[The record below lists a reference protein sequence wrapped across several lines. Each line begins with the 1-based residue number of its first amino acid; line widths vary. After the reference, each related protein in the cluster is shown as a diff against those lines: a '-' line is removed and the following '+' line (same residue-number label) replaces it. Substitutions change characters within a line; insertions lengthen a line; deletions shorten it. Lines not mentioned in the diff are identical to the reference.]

1 MANVLE
7 YTLSLN
13 DKVSDKLTQIGI
25 ANDKQLAT
33 WAAVQQKVVNAEK
46 TLTDCGVSIG
56 SLRER
61 IEALK
66 AERDWIPADNI
77 EAIKRNNQA
86 IQEAT
91 DKIRGLENIGV
102 NDSLVAF
109 EEAAPSISKIE
120 VNILQLTNSLNAVQ
134 ACINDTTQEWVEY
147 AEVDKV
153 DEDDI
158 ENVEEAKEKLDSLAD
173 AMESA
178 NNVGSGGIKS
188 WLGNIKSMKIVNPIN
203 LVGKAIGK
211 LSPYMKAASAAYDK
225 QSQAETGLAAAMRLH
240 TGASD
245 EEIESIKQLT
255 SAQQSLG
262 VISDRVQMS
271 GAQQLASF
279 VNNKGSIETLI
290 PAMNNLLAQQK
301 GLNATESDAAN
312 IGNLMGEAMKGNT
325 SALTNMGIKLSSTQ
339 ERILKYG
346 DEAQR
351 AATLAQAI
359 TDNVGDANQALAAT
373 PEGGLKQHANT
384 MEDLQERIGKFYKSI
399 QSSLLPVFN
408 VISGALDDVVSWFEQ
423 NKETVTSTISAIAVV
438 FEKVFS
444 IVGDVVVGAIDF
456 FGGWIAKLRE
466 GNTPLTILSI
476 ALGSLA
482 TAVTLIATAKSIW
495 TAVQNGLNLSL
506 LACPLTWIIAMGIA
520 LIGVIT
526 YLCYKINGW
535 GSLWDGIVGFMK
547 YSFMAYVDTVK
558 LYFDTLVNGIMIGID
573 KIKLGW
579 YKAKEAFGLGDSSE
593 NQEAIKQITA
603 DMEERQKAI
612 SDGADKVKENLLKA
626 KESLAGIDMSWN
638 SEKSLSDVTNG
649 LKEKLGMGG
658 ASPAPGTKD
667 TVVTDDLTH
676 DKTGLLPEKGNG
688 NNNGSALSPGT
699 GNGNNSAG
707 AGAGTSSAIST
718 GGSRSSSV
726 TINLKS
732 LVETLSFG
740 SYEGDRDTMQRDL
753 ESRLI
758 RVLEMAN
765 SAM

>member
-134 ACINDTTQEWVEY
+134 ACINNTTQEWVEY

-153 DEDDI
+153 DEEDI

-325 SALTNMGIKLSSTQ
+325 SALTNMGIKLSSAQ

-351 AATLAQAI
+351 VATLAQAI
-359 TDNVGDANQALAAT
+359 TDNVGEANQALAAT

-384 MEDLQERIGKFYKSI
+384 MEDLQERIGNFYKSI

-408 VISGALDDVVSWFEQ
+408 VISGALDDIVSWFEQ

-495 TAVQNGLNLSL
+495 TAVQKGLNLSL
-506 LACPLTWIIAMGIA
+506 LACPLTWIVASGIF

-638 SEKSLSDVTNG
+638 SEKSLSDITDG

-658 ASPAPGTKD
+658 ASSAPGTKD
-667 TVVTDDLTH
+667 TVDTDDLTQ
-676 DKTGLLPEKGNG
+676 DTTGLLPEKDNG

>member
-1 MANVLE
+1 
-7 YTLSLN
+7 
-13 DKVSDKLTQIGI
+13 
-25 ANDKQLAT
+25 
-33 WAAVQQKVVNAEK
+33 
-46 TLTDCGVSIG
+46 
-56 SLRER
+56 
-61 IEALK
+61 
-66 AERDWIPADNI
+66 
-77 EAIKRNNQA
+77 
-86 IQEAT
+86 
-91 DKIRGLENIGV
+91 
-102 NDSLVAF
+102 
-109 EEAAPSISKIE
+109 
-120 VNILQLTNSLNAVQ
+120 
-134 ACINDTTQEWVEY
+134 
-147 AEVDKV
+147 
-153 DEDDI
+153 
-158 ENVEEAKEKLDSLAD
+158 
-173 AMESA
+173 
-178 NNVGSGGIKS
+178 
-188 WLGNIKSMKIVNPIN
+188 
-203 LVGKAIGK
+203 
-211 LSPYMKAASAAYDK
+211 
-225 QSQAETGLAAAMRLH
+225 
-240 TGASD
+240 
-245 EEIESIKQLT
+245 
-255 SAQQSLG
+255 
-262 VISDRVQMS
+262 
-271 GAQQLASF
+271 
-279 VNNKGSIETLI
+279 
-290 PAMNNLLAQQK
+290 
-301 GLNATESDAAN
+301 
-312 IGNLMGEAMKGNT
+312 
-325 SALTNMGIKLSSTQ
+325 
-339 ERILKYG
+339 
-346 DEAQR
+346 
-351 AATLAQAI
+351 
-359 TDNVGDANQALAAT
+359 
-373 PEGGLKQHANT
+373 
-384 MEDLQERIGKFYKSI
+384 
-399 QSSLLPVFN
+399 
-408 VISGALDDVVSWFEQ
+408 
-423 NKETVTSTISAIAVV
+423 
-438 FEKVFS
+438 
-444 IVGDVVVGAIDF
+444 
-456 FGGWIAKLRE
+456 
-466 GNTPLTILSI
+466 
-476 ALGSLA
+476 
-482 TAVTLIATAKSIW
+482 
-495 TAVQNGLNLSL
+495 
-506 LACPLTWIIAMGIA
+506 MGIA